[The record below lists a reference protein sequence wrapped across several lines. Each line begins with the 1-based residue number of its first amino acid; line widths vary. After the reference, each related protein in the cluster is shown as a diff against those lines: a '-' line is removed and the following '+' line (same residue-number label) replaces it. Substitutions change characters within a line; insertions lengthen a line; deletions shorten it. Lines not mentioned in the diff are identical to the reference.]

1 MNYDDIVIIRKA
13 NGKDLHYAKTIVD
26 EMESSAKA
34 RGTGIAKRSPEY
46 IGEIMNQ
53 QRGIIAVTGSGE
65 WVGFIYMDIWSNG
78 QFVSHS
84 GLIVAPKW
92 RKRGIATAMKERI
105 FGLSRLLYPNAKVF
119 GITTTLATMKINSK
133 LGMKPV
139 TFSEIVQEEE
149 FWAKCKS
156 CIHYTDLKNAGFKNC
171 FCTAMLYDPIDNE
184 KQNEP
189 VRLDIAS
196 Y

>member
-1 MNYDDIVIIRKA
+1 MLYLLRFVNKFIV
-13 NGKDLHYAKTIVD
+13 NF
-26 EMESSAKA
+26 
-34 RGTGIAKRSPEY
+34 
-46 IGEIMNQ
+46 
-53 QRGIIAVTGSGE
+53 
-65 WVGFIYMDIWSNG
+65 GFIVSNC
-78 QFVSHS
+78 
-84 GLIVAPKW
+84 A
-92 RKRGIATAMKERI
+92 I
-105 FGLSRLLYPNAKVF
+105 FRYLRHLWL
-119 GITTTLATMKINSK
+119 ITTTLATMKINSK